1 MQVLAFSLVQ
11 SCGFWPKYKL
21 RPIWS
26 KFVARSEVL
35 FLSLANKGH
44 SAPNIEHWN
53 VYQVFIATTEPF
65 GSCIQWGLSYI
76 MSCSWSPFC
85 WSQVQVVCP
94 LLVTRVTDLVAQVY
108 IIGTHSEPTPAMI
121 SLTRNLF
128 SLRSASIG
136 LSSFRRFP
144 DGIQYDF
151 QLGLLGWFA
160 HWDLVGAFY
169 ILTSRPWCARAS
181 IVVDMK
187 PGGTMGGDDWWIDMY
202 CDILFYFNCIGG

>member
-1 MQVLAFSLVQ
+1 MQVLVFSLVQ

-35 FLSLANKGH
+35 FLSLANKRH

-53 VYQVFIATTEPF
+53 IYQVLITTTEPF
-65 GSCIQWGLSYI
+65 GSCIQLGLSYI

-108 IIGTHSEPTPAMI
+108 IIGTHSKPTPTMI
-121 SLTRNLF
+121 SLTRNFF

-136 LSSFRRFP
+136 ISSFCRFP
-144 DGIQYDF
+144 DGNPIFSSVCLD
-151 QLGLLGWFA
+151 GLLTEIWWVPFTFSL
-160 HWDLVGAFY
+160 LV
-169 ILTSRPWCARAS
+169 LD
-181 IVVDMK
+181 VHELV
-187 PGGTMGGDDWWIDMY
+187 
-202 CDILFYFNCIGG
+202 